1 MQVVNKAAYNIL
13 VSDHGDI
20 ALHADKS
27 KLWIRPTYIRYTQ
40 AWCSSRVHRGHKGK
54 VESIDDCIQEMLD
67 NKTIFEDIFPCSI
80 QCFTLLRDLYS
91 LDNRRLFIARV
102 LEGMGILETISVELV
117 PFRHEVGQSLR
128 AWAPWHSW
136 LRKASTTNRGNE
148 IHVESK
154 FWTWDP
160 GCQDLGFTLPL
171 CEMMRDEVRQAEEML
186 AKVQWDMRSSFR
198 RWRSSI
204 PKPVLE
210 AQDRLR
216 EANLKMNADV
226 VLMTIS
232 SFVFTCPLCHSFAVL
247 LGRAAEYKMRL
258 GFRGNIDGK
267 VEIFAWPDE
276 ESHSFTNFHAG

>member
-1 MQVVNKAAYNIL
+1 
-13 VSDHGDI
+13 
-20 ALHADKS
+20 
-27 KLWIRPTYIRYTQ
+27 
-40 AWCSSRVHRGHKGK
+40 
-54 VESIDDCIQEMLD
+54 MLD
-67 NKTIFEDIFPCSI
+67 KKAIFEDIFPCSI

-102 LEGMGILETISVELV
+102 LEGKGVLVTISVELV
-117 PFRHEVGQSLR
+117 PFRHEVV
-128 AWAPWHSW
+128 HSPHAGLPW

-171 CEMMRDEVRQAEEML
+171 CETMRDEVRQAEEML
-186 AKVQWDMRSSFR
+186 AAVQWDMRWLGESEEWVVTTPGKLKTQVCW
-198 RWRSSI
+198 RWRSAI

-210 AQDRLR
+210 AEDRVR

-232 SFVFTCPLCHSFAVL
+232 TSVSARRLRHEFAVL
-247 LGRAAEYKMRL
+247 LSRAAEYKMRL

-267 VEIFAWPDE
+267 IEIFAWPDE
-276 ESHSFTNFHAG
+276 ESHSFMHFHAGCTQVFEELHALNL